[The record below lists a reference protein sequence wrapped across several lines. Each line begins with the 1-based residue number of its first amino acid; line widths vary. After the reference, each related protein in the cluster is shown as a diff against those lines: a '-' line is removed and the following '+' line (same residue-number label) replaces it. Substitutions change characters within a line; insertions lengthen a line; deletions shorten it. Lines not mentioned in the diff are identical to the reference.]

1 MNPNG
6 QGSLFMMG
14 GVTMSV
20 PSSSHILMTH
30 PPMMTQAL
38 GGVRLPQTSKFPIK
52 QDPMESLAT
61 PTTNLYLCSTGNSAS
76 LKTSIH
82 YMSSSVHCTV
92 YINLVLS
99 FVHYT
104 MYPLCVSF
112 VHYTMYPLYV
122 SFVHYTMYPLCV
134 SFVHY
139 TMYPLCVFIYP
150 FTSGINIKQE
160 IEERQDKTSVDLLD
174 QAYQSLIQKKIKDSL
189 SSFIASVPGI
199 VPKLS
204 IHPLSI
210 HSSIHCYL
218 SIIIY
223 LSIHS
228 SIYYYSSIHFPTH
241 SSISLFIHPFP
252 YSFIHPLLSI
262 YLSINTFIHPF
273 PYSSIHFPTYS
284 SIHCYLSIY
293 LSIHSSI
300 HFPIHSSISLFIHPL
315 LFLIIIYHFYR

>member
-61 PTTNLYLCSTGNSAS
+61 PTTNLYLCSTGNSMS
-76 LKTSIH
+76 LKTYIH

-99 FVHYT
+99 F
-104 MYPLCVSF
+104 L
-112 VHYTMYPLYV
+112 
-122 SFVHYTMYPLCV
+122 
-134 SFVHY
+134 HY
-139 TMYPLCVFIYP
+139 TMYPLCVFICP
-150 FTSGINIKQE
+150 FNSGINIKQE
-160 IEERQDKTSVDLLD
+160 IQERQDKTSVDLLD

-204 IHPLSI
+204 TYMSISYQSI
-210 HSSIHCYL
+210 HH
-218 SIIIY
+218 
-223 LSIHS
+223 
-228 SIYYYSSIHFPTH
+228 
-241 SSISLFIHPFP
+241 
-252 YSFIHPLLSI
+252 
-262 YLSINTFIHPF
+262 
-273 PYSSIHFPTYS
+273 
-284 SIHCYLSIY
+284 
-293 LSIHSSI
+293 
-300 HFPIHSSISLFIHPL
+300 
-315 LFLIIIYHFYR
+315 